1 MTTARIDARFA
12 ALKAEGRAG
21 FIPYVMTGDPS
32 RDEALEILRGLPAA
46 GADLIELGLAFSDPM
61 AEGPPIQR
69 AALRGLAAGMTLRGT
84 LDLVA
89 EFRKGDDATPV
100 ILMGY
105 LNPVESYGYEAF
117 ARDAAEA
124 GVDGLIV
131 VDCPP
136 EEAGPMAAALDAQGV
151 SLIRLATPTS
161 DDERLQ
167 VIARGTSG
175 FVYYVSVA
183 GVTGVKEAVAADV
196 APAVER
202 VRKATGLPVAVGFG
216 VRTPE
221 RAAEIARVADAVVAG
236 SVFVDEVAA
245 ALEANEPAVPRVL
258 AKVKAL
264 ADAVKTARTP
274 ASPLSAFL
282 GETV

>member
-32 RDEALEILRGLPAA
+32 RDEALEILKGLPAA

-89 EFRKGDDATPV
+89 DFRAGDDATPV

-117 ARDAAEA
+117 ARAAAAA

-136 EEAGPMAAALDAQGV
+136 EEAGPLAAALDAQSV

-161 DDERLQ
+161 DDDRLK
-167 VIARGTSG
+167 VIAQGTSG

-183 GVTGVKEAVAADV
+183 GVTGVKEAQAASV

-202 VRKATGLPVAVGFG
+202 VRKAANLPVAVGFG
-216 VRTPE
+216 VKTPE

-245 ALEANEPAVPRVL
+245 ALAANEPAVPRVL
-258 AKVKAL
+258 ARVKAL
-264 ADAVKTARTP
+264 ADAVKTARTS
-274 ASPLSAFL
+274 ASVA
-282 GETV
+282 ETV